1 MTRTLPGFTVS
12 ALPLTSLIKV
22 AKTAGLDTLSSAQMD
37 DLVAALAGKIE
48 HDFGLMPCIHPD
60 RRYQLHELK
69 QYGYGRGRFYKAY
82 KHLIRKD
89 GRKSY
94 VLGRDL
100 LELVETA
107 PTLAASP
114 SPTQPDVPALP
125 RRRGRPQKTV
135 TGERKAAD
143 PGDAAAHQ

>member
-12 ALPLTSLIKV
+12 ALPLTSLINV
-22 AKTAGLDTLSSAQMD
+22 AKTAGLDMLSSAQMD
-37 DLVAALAGKIE
+37 DLVTALAGKIE

-114 SPTQPDVPALP
+114 SPTQLDAPALP